1 MNMMI
6 VRRTLACCARD
17 KEISIDFGE
26 QESKIPLLCSFY
38 LFFSMSHA
46 NFPPIIEVN
55 LSF

>member
-1 MNMMI
+1 MMI